1 MNSDNPPLDAAA
13 LSAPTDPGPRCER
26 CKLYFDPP
34 APGVVYCS
42 ECVVKI
48 RDNRRG
54 LSAGSRGKTGAV
66 SYFADASG
74 PRGEAGLRPVSSV
87 ANGKDVCGCCGSEE
101 VAACYGM
108 CCYGCGSFSH
118 CFNCG
123 AVLDFNEDTG
133 E

>member
-13 LSAPTDPGPRCER
+13 LSAPTDPGPRCYR

-34 APGVVYCS
+34 APGVVYCA

-48 RDNRRG
+48 RDNRRAKSQAMRG
-54 LSAGSRGKTGAV
+54 PNFFASPATDPSAVQES
-66 SYFADASG
+66 F
-74 PRGEAGLRPVSSV
+74 RPVTSTV
-87 ANGKDVCGCCGSEE
+87 GGKEVCGCCGSEE
-101 VAACYGM
+101 VTACYGM

-118 CFNCG
+118 CFKCG
-123 AVLDFNEDTG
+123 AVLDFNEDA